1 MKALRTPTVV
11 LVLLYVCFLGYLL
24 YSAGQLPDRVATHFD
39 GQGQPNGWMSRSTH
53 TLFIGGMGILI
64 PLGIVALCYVLRWL
78 PDNLINIPRREY
90 WLAPERRADTVGF
103 LFRSSL
109 WFASEMVIF
118 FTALQA
124 LLVRAN
130 RLQPVQLETGLLFA
144 VAGFLLVGIIV
155 WAIAAI
161 RKFRLPPAS

>member
-11 LVLLYVCFLGYLL
+11 LVLLYLCFLGYLL
-24 YSAGQLPDRVATHFD
+24 YSAGQLPERVATHFD
-39 GQGQPNGWMSRSTH
+39 GRGQPNGWMSRSSH
-53 TLFIGGMGILI
+53 VMFIGGMGVLV
-64 PLGIVALCYVLRWL
+64 PLGIVGLCYLLRWL

-90 WLAPERRADTVGF
+90 WLAPERRAETVAF

-109 WFASEMVIF
+109 WFASEMVLF

-130 RLQPVQLETGLLFA
+130 RWQPARLETGLLLA
-144 VAGFLLVGIIV
+144 VAGLLVAGTVVWIV
-155 WAIAAI
+155 AAL
-161 RKFRLPPAS
+161 RRFRLPRA